1 MAMPKASVDEDR
13 DAIAPEH
20 DVWPAGQTGGVK
32 SIAKAS
38 AEKRPSYSQL
48 G

>member
-1 MAMPKASVDEDR
+1 MPKASVDEDR
-13 DAIAPEH
+13 DAIAPKH
-20 DVWPAGQTGGVK
+20 NVWSPGQTGGVK

-38 AEKRPSYSQL
+38 AKKRFSYSQL